1 MLGERIR
8 VTVDDRDGQRRAR
21 VLGDLD
27 VFSSQTLVAHALT
40 GLPDTTTL
48 LVIDLRDVSFVDSA
62 GVSALVKLHREAT
75 SRAIDVRALLGGARR
90 SINPTIVDVLQR
102 VMRCDDDA
110 DVPAYH

>member
-27 VFSSQTLVAHALT
+27 VFSSQTLVTRALA
-40 GLPDTTTL
+40 GLPESASS

-75 SRAIDVRALLGGARR
+75 ARSTDVHVLLGGARR
-90 SINPTIVDVLQR
+90 TINPTIVDVLQR
-102 VMRCDDDA
+102 VMHCDESDDDTFSG
-110 DVPAYH
+110 